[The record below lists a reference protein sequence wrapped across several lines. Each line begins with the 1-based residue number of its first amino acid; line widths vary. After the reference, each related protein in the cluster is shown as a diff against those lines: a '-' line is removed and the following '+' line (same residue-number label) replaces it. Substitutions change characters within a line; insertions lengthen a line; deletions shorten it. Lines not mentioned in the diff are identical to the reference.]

1 MLSLPTP
8 MLALN
13 IMMIFILGSL
23 LFPFFTKDRAELV
36 SIVSIYRPFSL
47 FFMIL
52 NPIAML
58 IAPRTT
64 PAVLPIATSAIL
76 ASMAFFACELRFSR
90 GKPVPRYAFSAILLL
105 FVVVLGSIEILW
117 DFGQTGP
124 KHVGLIAILAA
135 VFFVW
140 ICIEATLAY
149 VALRSANY
157 LFVLMTACIAA
168 IAVCVRAKLFME
180 SSYDFK
186 GLMLY
191 GDDDLFLTKS
201 IAAASLLA
209 MTIMLG
215 QLYLRRELKSEI
227 GSRKKA
233 EDSLLSMLSA
243 LSLVRDE
250 ETGYHIK
257 RTSEFVRI
265 LAQELKD
272 RGALEESERHDL
284 VDMMSRVAPLHDI
297 GKIGIPDRILQ
308 KPGKLNQDEWSV
320 MKTHSAIGEEVL
332 KAAADVQGDHSGYMD
347 LLMRIAAD
355 IAGGHH
361 EHWDGSGYPR
371 GLIGKDIPQA
381 ARIMALADV
390 YDALTSPRFYKK
402 PWSHA
407 DAVTEIKRLNGSKFD
422 PQVVEAF
429 FTLEENF
436 KQIASKYNDG

>member
-1 MLSLPTP
+1 MLS
-8 MLALN
+8 LN

-64 PAVLPIATSAIL
+64 PAVLPIATSSIL

-90 GKPVPRYAFSAILLL
+90 GKPVPEYALSAILLM
-105 FVVVLGSIEILW
+105 FVAVLGVIEVWW
-117 DFGQTGP
+117 DFGQTSP
-124 KHVGLIAILAA
+124 KHVGLIAFLAA
-135 VFFVW
+135 GFFVW
-140 ICIEATLAY
+140 ICVEALSAY
-149 VALRSANY
+149 VELRSGNY
-157 LFVLMTACIAA
+157 LFVLMAACIAA
-168 IAVCVRAKLFME
+168 IAVCIRAKLLME
-180 SSYDFK
+180 NSYDFK
-186 GLMLY
+186 RLMFY

-201 IAAASLLA
+201 IAASGLLA

-215 QLYLRRELKSEI
+215 QLYLRREWKSEI

-272 RGALEESERHDL
+272 RGALDESERHDL

-308 KPGKLNQDEWSV
+308 KPGKLNQEEWAV

-332 KAAADVQGDHSGYMD
+332 KAAADAQGEHSGYMD

-371 GLIGKDIPQA
+371 GRIGKEIPQA

-390 YDALTSPRFYKK
+390 YDALTSSRFYKE

-407 DAVTEIKRLNGSKFD
+407 AAVAEINRQNGSKFD
-422 PQVVEAF
+422 PEVVDAFFSLEEEFKLIAEKYVEA
-429 FTLEENF
+429 
-436 KQIASKYNDG
+436 